1 MAIKLSIV
9 RGSFFFNKQTKRPIP
24 TKSPGFLLNRDDL
37 GTFLPLISGVTQS
50 DFPSILIKFLSH

>member
-1 MAIKLSIV
+1 MLSIV
-9 RGSFFFNKQTKRPIP
+9 LGSFCFTTQTKRPVP

-50 DFPSILIKFLSH
+50 DFPSIVIRF